1 MPYVTFFLPF
11 YFLSFFGNFGWF
23 CRNANFAVQGTSLKL
38 ASNLLK
44 TYTIGQSDLSEIFYL
59 YPQDKRSQKRKSA
72 ELPLQGQ
79 MTIVF

>member
-1 MPYVTFFLPF
+1 MLLFSSILLFKL
-11 YFLSFFGNFGWF
+11 FGNFGWF

-79 MTIVF
+79 MIIVF